1 MTMKKLIPGLVLLAA
16 IALAIGCSSDDPV
29 RPEATK
35 AHPDGLDQ
43 PQALLRGPATI
54 RPGEYYA
61 MFWNDIGYADFSRI
75 SRQTGEAS
83 LVWQLDAPMVFEEPF
98 TYGWITFGFAFDV
111 DGTMYSTFNII
122 SVDPAEVR
130 SQFGRIDRETGEVE
144 LYGPIYDFNTAGG
157 AIDACGNFYVCGF
170 EVPMLGYIWGNDNL
184 YRVDKVTGEFTV
196 VGPTGHTHWMD
207 LAFDRDGVLW
217 GTFDNELYTIDTETG
232 ASHKVTDIYGVPDAG
247 PPHMMEIMS
256 IAFDKHNVLYGTG
269 LTTLY
274 DHPEGSPV
282 MRIDVD
288 TGEGTLVGYS
298 QTTYANHGGDIMPT
312 TVRVAHLLPNG
323 RYNCITINMNA
334 LPAHLARGGFV
345 LGSAG
350 YPCECP

>member
-1 MTMKKLIPGLVLLAA
+1 MKKLIPGLVLLAA

-61 MFWNDIGYADFSRI
+61 MFWNDTDYGDFSRI
-75 SRQTGEAS
+75 NRHDGQAS
-83 LVWQLDAPMVFEEPF
+83 LVWQLDAPMEFNEDPW
-98 TYGWITFGFAFDV
+98 YAGWVTFGFAFDV
-111 DGTMYSTFNII
+111 DGTMYSTFNIV
-122 SVDPAEVR
+122 STDPGEVR

-144 LYGPIYDFNTAGG
+144 LY
-157 AIDACGNFYVCGF
+157 
-170 EVPMLGYIWGNDNL
+170 
-184 YRVDKVTGEFTV
+184 
-196 VGPTGHTHWMD
+196 GPTGHTHWMD

-232 ASHKVTDIYGVPDAG
+232 ASTLVTAIYGVPDAG
-247 PPHMMEIMS
+247 PPNMMEVMS

-269 LTTLY
+269 LTTFF

-282 MRIDVD
+282 MRIDTG
-288 TGEGTLVGYS
+288 TGEATLLGYS

-312 TVRVAHLLPNG
+312 EVRVAHLLPNG

-350 YPCECP
+350 HPCECP